1 MQQEEKISGQLRC
14 STVFILLKYPVIL
27 NSALKT
33 VVFLFPFIFQLSLS
47 FLFIITLSY
56 LLIIDMSTISHVGW
70 LKPVG

>member
-1 MQQEEKISGQLRC
+1 MQYCVHFAEIPCNFEFSIENGS
-14 STVFILLKYPVIL
+14 V
-27 NSALKT
+27 
-33 VVFLFPFIFQLSLS
+33 LFPFIFQLSLS